1 MIDLLECGV
10 NRRAVV
16 LARLAINLHKVR
28 FKKWKKRAGFTS
40 HSPLPHV
47 NRCRSNIDNPL
58 SNSYMLVFQD
68 LILDG
73 RQIMVRYFG
82 DRLSFK
88 VAGKILQKPSTEN
101 PSAAVINQKTLI
113 ILKPDVWWKILPCK
127 ALGSPSATRYCIT
140 ERSMLDTA
148 AARGKNYE

>member
-1 MIDLLECGV
+1 
-10 NRRAVV
+10 
-16 LARLAINLHKVR
+16 
-28 FKKWKKRAGFTS
+28 
-40 HSPLPHV
+40 
-47 NRCRSNIDNPL
+47 
-58 SNSYMLVFQD
+58 MLVFQD

-113 ILKPDVWWKILPCK
+113 ILKPDV
-127 ALGSPSATRYCIT
+127 
-140 ERSMLDTA
+140 
-148 AARGKNYE
+148 